1 MKTDS
6 PKFALIFISSFILVS
21 IIGYVSIA
29 NAQNITASS
38 NMTSNTSKGI
48 SQNNT
53 GFGTAKQL
61 ENLTGNNTQQ
71 FNNSALS
78 NFTTGISEKVSNF
91 TGNNSALSNITTGI
105 SEKVSNFTGNN
116 TGNQSGNQS

>member
-1 MKTDS
+1 MEKR
-6 PKFALIFISSFILVS
+6 KVILIIISSFVLGSVL
-21 IIGYVSIA
+21 GYTSIA
-29 NAQNITASS
+29 NAQNVTSGS
-38 NMTSNTSKGI
+38 NMTSNTSKAI

-71 FNNSALS
+71 FKNSALS

-91 TGNNSALSNITTGI
+91 TGNH
-105 SEKVSNFTGNN
+105 